1 MATVPKM
8 STAVVRVLETFLES
22 PRSAR
27 YGLELG
33 AHTGLP
39 SGTIHPVLAR
49 LEAAGWVESEW
60 EVVDPSGGG
69 RPPRRFYRLTP
80 AGTEQ
85 ARTALSGVAARQ
97 ARLRR
102 RLAGPVASPPLPDQA

>member
-8 STAVVRVLETFLES
+8 SSAVVRVLQTFLDE

-33 AHTGLP
+33 AVTGLP

-60 EVVDPSGGG
+60 EAVDPSAVG
-69 RPPRRFYRLTP
+69 RPRRRFYRLTP

-85 ARTALSGVAARQ
+85 ARTALAGVAARR

-102 RLAGPVASPPLPDQA
+102 RLARPVASSPLPDEA

>member
-49 LEAAGWVESEW
+49 LEAAGWGRSI
-60 EVVDPSGGG
+60 GGWG
-69 RPPRRFYRLTP
+69 ARGPGAAPPD
-80 AGTEQ
+80 G
-85 ARTALSGVAARQ
+85 
-97 ARLRR
+97 
-102 RLAGPVASPPLPDQA
+102 